1 MQNGIIVTWKEGW
14 RFPIKL
20 NIHLPQDPAIP
31 LLVIYSR
38 EIKTHVLVLSLWHT
52 IIWGSQKLEKTQ
64 VPTSRGKG
72 TQTAVYSHNGK
83 LLSKRTDQTSEKQQ
97 CGWVWHRALKSLG
110 IFLGIG
116 ASFVVMRQLWMS
128 SWMGAG
134 HQKDQ
139 ASVRRQSFSPTTVL
153 WERDWRLLIKD
164 DYMMKLP

>member
-1 MQNGIIVTWKEGW
+1 MQNGTIVTWKEGW

-97 CGWVWHRALKSLG
+97 CGWVSAHYIEQKKPDKWVYQYDSIYISSKTGEVRAWWQKS
-110 IFLGIG
+110 
-116 ASFVVMRQLWMS
+116 
-128 SWMGAG
+128 
-134 HQKDQ
+134 D
-139 ASVRRQSFSPTTVL
+139 
-153 WERDWRLLIKD
+153 
-164 DYMMKLP
+164 